1 MEHRNRRSA
10 VAFAVPCAERMRL
23 YRKRHRKG
31 IRCVRDQLRVTE
43 TGGFALRVST
53 SLVVIAFVLAG
64 ALGKSAAQSY
74 APPPADY
81 YPEPPAPYPNQPQ
94 PYTSA
99 PLPPPNGR
107 GQATELASGPYGP
120 APSIYREANGMPP
133 RPYDP
138 GYDEQAE
145 QSPPPGRP
153 YFVPEDR
160 ITPQPPPSVGGEPIP
175 RPPANVGGGPPPA
188 DITGSV
194 RAPVGAV
201 AGPALGHAT
210 VIAALPP
217 EDQPE
222 QDLPRALPPQFR
234 RQLVDYVTSEPAGT
248 VIIDTPHTYL
258 YLVRGSGKALRYG
271 IGVGREGFTWSGSQR
286 ISRMS
291 EWPDWHPPKEMIER
305 QPYLPRFMAGGE
317 GNPLGARA
325 LYLGNTIY
333 RIHGT
338 NQPSTI
344 GSFVSSGCIRLT
356 NENIEDLYSRVNIGT
371 RVVVLPGSPPA
382 SASTRGPIAQ

>member
-1 MEHRNRRSA
+1 
-10 VAFAVPCAERMRL
+10 MRL
-23 YRKRHRKG
+23 YRKRQCKG
-31 IRCVRDQLRVTE
+31 IRRVRDRLLVTE
-43 TGGFALRVST
+43 TGGLALRVST

-64 ALGKSAAQSY
+64 GLGESAAQSY
-74 APPPADY
+74 PPPLADY
-81 YPEPPAPYPNQPQ
+81 YPEPPAPYPNRPQ
-94 PYTSA
+94 TYTSA

-107 GQATELASGPYGP
+107 GQATGSASDPYGP

-133 RPYDP
+133 RPYDL

-145 QSPPPGRP
+145 QGPPPDRP
-153 YFVPEDR
+153 YFAPEE
-160 ITPQPPPSVGGEPIP
+160 ITPRPLPSVGGEPIP
-175 RPPANVGGGPPPA
+175 RPPANLGGSPMSA

-194 RAPVGAV
+194 RAPAGAV

-217 EDQPE
+217 QDQPE
-222 QDLPRALPPQFR
+222 QSPPRALPPQFH

-258 YLVRGSGKALRYG
+258 YLVRGNGKALRYG

-382 SASTRGPIAQ
+382 LASTRDPIAR